1 MRKILLIQFAVV
13 SAMMLTTQTL
23 YSQNVVTVTDCNLN
37 GWVKQVPANTSLAFK
52 NQPSNSILG
61 KGSLEMITI
70 EVQKNVRLRN
80 TNYNNTFLT
89 SITQLGFSS
98 FIDHR
103 ENDYDAPFIVL
114 QIDLNGDGTT
124 DNFLEFGPQYQ
135 TAPWS
140 TGVASDQGAVV
151 TGTWQTWDV
160 LHGVFWLGPN
170 IDPEHGGAVFNLAT
184 YISQHPTARIIND
197 AAIGGGIR
205 LSAGGFAPNF
215 KCYTDN
221 FKIGVN
227 GSTTVYDFEFTTA
240 NAGEDENVV
249 YGYGSN
255 CTTLNGVA
263 AGGVAPYT
271 YSWSGGATP
280 NNSSTTVCPNTTTTY
295 TLTITDKNGCTR
307 SDDVTV
313 NVNDVRCGSK
323 MDKVQVNHNGEVIC
337 VAKEAVPA
345 HLNHGD
351 VLGSYKTSPA
361 ITGTKTSEQNETDG
375 QNNLRLVGYPNPFIS
390 STQLEYILP
399 SEGKAI
405 IKLYNISGKEVATL
419 LNANKK
425 AGHYKLDFS
434 RGNLSAGVYYSRI
447 TLTTSTNYFSHTNR
461 ILILSR

>member
-1 MRKILLIQFAVV
+1 MRKILLIQIAVV

-52 NQPSNSILG
+52 NQPSNPILG

-80 TNYNNTFLT
+80 ANYNNTLLT

-140 TGVASDQGAVV
+140 TGVASDQGAVK
-151 TGTWQTWDV
+151 TGIWQTWDV
-160 LHGVFWLGPN
+160 LHGVFWLGPS

-184 YISQHPTARIIND
+184 YITQHPTARIIND

-240 NAGEDENVV
+240 NAGEDKNVV

-255 CTTLNGVA
+255 CTTLNGMA
-263 AGGVAPYT
+263 SGGVSPYT
-271 YSWSGGATP
+271 FSWSGGSAP
-280 NNSSTTVCPNTTTTY
+280 NNISTTVCPATTTNY
-295 TLTITDKNGCTR
+295 TLTVTDKNGCTR
-307 SDDVTV
+307 SDDVIV

-323 MDKVQVNHNGEVIC
+323 MDKVQINHNGEVIC
-337 VAKEAVPA
+337 VAREAVPA

-351 VLGSYKTSPA
+351 VLGGDEQLPA
-361 ITGTKTSEQNETDG
+361 ITGTRTQENEIPEKNQLT
-375 QNNLRLVGYPNPFIS
+375 LTGYPNPFIN
-390 STQLEYILP
+390 STTLQYILP
-399 SEGKAI
+399 TDGKVI
-405 IKLYNISGKEVATL
+405 IVLYDISGKEVATL
-419 LNANKK
+419 VNANKK
-425 AGHYKLDFS
+425 AGHYKIDFA
-434 RGNLSAGVYYSRI
+434 RGDLSSGVYYSRI
-447 TLTTSTNYFSHTNR
+447 TLSTPTHYFSQTQR
-461 ILILSR
+461 LLILSR